1 VLYRNEKSSRES
13 DTCGS
18 TGFTENKQR
27 ERRDRTEMDQAA
39 GATDQLLL
47 ESKSHG
53 TKNARRE
60 RERGYGHEQQGERPR
75 TTLAS
80 CACKNN
86 EDHDRPRR
94 AVPCRADEQ
103 ATWASRAST
112 ARTGFTQIKERLLL
126 DASRARRWLRRGA
139 ARHRAGLQR
148 CGCEGHGQE
157 LHCHSQHRTGA
168 PTWRP
173 STKNR
178 TLRTARGASEKSKQS
193 RPKHHDS
200 FPNFAQMK
208 FSLVQT
214 YP

>member
-1 VLYRNEKSSRES
+1 MLYRNEKSSRES

-18 TGFTENKQR
+18 TGFIENKQR

-53 TKNARRE
+53 TKNAQRE

-103 ATWASRAST
+103 ATWASRAGT
-112 ARTGFTQIKERLLL
+112 ARTGFAQIKEGSCCWTRAGQGAGCGAGLR
-126 DASRARRWLRRGA
+126 DAEPACSDAAARDAGRSCTTMVNTVRERRPGDRARRIEHYEQQE
-139 ARHRAGLQR
+139 ARA
-148 CGCEGHGQE
+148 
-157 LHCHSQHRTGA
+157 
-168 PTWRP
+168 
-173 STKNR
+173 KNR
-178 TLRTARGASEKSKQS
+178 SNLYQNSMIR
-193 RPKHHDS
+193 
-200 FPNFAQMK
+200 AQMK

>member
-47 ESKSHG
+47 ESKFHG
-53 TKNARRE
+53 TKNARRERE
-60 RERGYGHEQQGERPR
+60 RERGYGHEQQGERTR

-103 ATWASRAST
+103 ATWASRAGT
-112 ARTGFTQIKERLLL
+112 ARTGFAQIKERSCCWTRAGQGAGCGAGLC
-126 DASRARRWLRRGA
+126 DAEPACSDAATRDVGRSCTATVNTIRERRPRDRARRIERYEQQE
-139 ARHRAGLQR
+139 ARA
-148 CGCEGHGQE
+148 
-157 LHCHSQHRTGA
+157 
-168 PTWRP
+168 
-173 STKNR
+173 KNR
-178 TLRTARGASEKSKQS
+178 SNLDQNSMIRSQISHR
-193 RPKHHDS
+193 
-200 FPNFAQMK
+200 
-208 FSLVQT
+208 
-214 YP
+214 

>member
-1 VLYRNEKSSRES
+1 MYKFIYMYNY
-13 DTCGS
+13 
-18 TGFTENKQR
+18 
-27 ERRDRTEMDQAA
+27 
-39 GATDQLLL
+39 
-47 ESKSHG
+47 
-53 TKNARRE
+53 AR
-60 RERGYGHEQQGERPR
+60 
-75 TTLAS
+75 TLAS

-86 EDHDRPRR
+86 EDHEQSGR
-94 AVPCRADEQ
+94 AGHLGLTGRHCSD
-103 ATWASRAST
+103 WI
-112 ARTGFTQIKERLLL
+112 RTNQGALLLL

-139 ARHRAGLQR
+139 ARRRAGLQR
-148 CGCEGHGQE
+148 CGCEGRGQE
-157 LHCHSQHRTGA
+157 LHCHGQHRTGA

-193 RPKHHDS
+193 RPKLHDS

>member
-18 TGFTENKQR
+18 TGFIENKQR

-60 RERGYGHEQQGERPR
+60 REVTATNSKEKGHARPWQAALARTMKTTTGHGELFPVEWTSRPPGPHGQALLGLDSHKSR
-75 TTLAS
+75 SAPAAGRERWLW
-80 CACKNN
+80 
-86 EDHDRPRR
+86 RR
-94 AVPCRADEQ
+94 A
-103 ATWASRAST
+103 
-112 ARTGFTQIKERLLL
+112 
-126 DASRARRWLRRGA
+126 ARR
-139 ARHRAGLQR
+139 RAGLQR
-148 CGCEGHGQE
+148 CGCEGRGQE
-157 LHCHSQHRTGA
+157 LHCHGQHRTGA

-193 RPKHHDS
+193 RPKLHDLDQIITWIN
-200 FPNFAQMK
+200 PNSK
-208 FSLVQT
+208 LW
-214 YP
+214 